1 MNALKVDSLVRSGDS
16 LMRVTAVKPQHTQV
30 ILEGASGETLIYQFD
45 DFNNKVARGELCPIF
60 EESTANAQLPVR
72 SLTQHERQV
81 LDSRLNMVNEVK
93 KLQAQG
99 CSWKEINDHL
109 LTIFG
114 SNTPSVRTIQ
124 RWLERA
130 NLSVG
135 VEALA
140 PYFSNRGRLPTCLNI
155 DLSNLIIDE
164 LEKWYIS
171 TDRFKAGQIT
181 LAINVRL
188 RAKCEEL
195 GVKFTG
201 VSRRTITRYIANF
214 AVSDLARGRLDP
226 RTLRHALRGAFSYLS
241 VERPYQRVEL
251 DATPLDIFAVDSL
264 RKVIGRPTLYLVV
277 DCATRC
283 VIGIHLTIQ
292 PESQIGLLRTL
303 ISMFEPKDKAYMER
317 YNLERS
323 LPAPSMFNFMVVDNS
338 AAHHG
343 DAMRRAVVYLGAL
356 VEFTEARV
364 PQQKPFVERKFGTLK
379 TGLIEMLRGA
389 TKSQEPLEDEA
400 LGRAMREACY
410 TLEELEGL
418 IIRWVAEVYMDKPIE
433 SLTQRFGHPCSPRR
447 AMKLLAEKYPLLPPP
462 TPQAFEK
469 ACLNFSSDSVRLTQ
483 DGVKFGG
490 FQFNSDVLY
499 ELFMASP
506 VKSRVEV
513 RSHPLDVSKVY
524 VVDPRDQKS
533 LVVADNKLTGLPA
546 MSFETAKSIRQ
557 SHYKSDAE
565 LSAEDYAQS
574 YVKLMDDVY
583 QSNKSKKLSIKRS
596 AVRTLDKQQASHKIS
611 QNTHTEAVMPEPVEG
626 RALPE
631 LAPVATR
638 KKGARP

>member
-1 MNALKVDSLVRSGDS
+1 
-16 LMRVTAVKPQHTQV
+16 
-30 ILEGASGETLIYQFD
+30 
-45 DFNNKVARGELCPIF
+45 
-60 EESTANAQLPVR
+60 
-72 SLTQHERQV
+72 
-81 LDSRLNMVNEVK
+81 
-93 KLQAQG
+93 
-99 CSWKEINDHL
+99 
-109 LTIFG
+109 
-114 SNTPSVRTIQ
+114 
-124 RWLERA
+124 
-130 NLSVG
+130 VG

-140 PYFSNRGRLPTCLNI
+140 PYFSNRGRLPGCLNI
-155 DLSNLIIDE
+155 DISNVIVDE

-171 TDRFKAGQIT
+171 TDRFKTGQIT
-181 LAINVRL
+181 QAINVRL

-195 GVKFTG
+195 GIQFTG
-201 VSRRTITRYIANF
+201 VSRRTITRYIASF

-226 RTLRHALRGAFSYLS
+226 RTLRQALKGAFSYLS

-264 RKVIGRPTLYLVV
+264 RKIIGRPTLYFVV

-303 ISMFEPKDKAYMER
+303 TSMFEPKDKAYMER

-323 LPAPSMFNFMVVDNS
+323 LPAPSMFNCLVVDNS

-356 VEFTEARV
+356 VEFTQART

-418 IIRWVAEVYMDKPIE
+418 IIRWVAEVYMDRPIE

-447 AMKLLAEKYPLLPPP
+447 AMQLLTEKYPLLPPP
-462 TPQAFEK
+462 TPQAFER
-469 ACLNFSSDSVRLTQ
+469 ACLNFSSKPVRLTE
-483 DGVKFGG
+483 DGVRFGG
-490 FQFNSDVLY
+490 FQFNSDALY
-499 ELFMASP
+499 ELFMASS
-506 VKSRVEV
+506 VKSWVEV

-524 VVDPRDQKS
+524 VVDPRDQKR
-533 LVVADNKLTGLPA
+533 LVMADNKFTGLPV
-546 MSFETAKSIRQ
+546 MSFETAKAIRK

-565 LSAEDYAQS
+565 LSAEDYVQS
-574 YVKLMDDVY
+574 HVKLMEEVY
-583 QSNKSKKLSIKRS
+583 QSNQSKKLSIKRG
-596 AVRTLDKQQASHKIS
+596 AVRTLEKQDASHTIS
-611 QNTHTEAVMPEPVEG
+611 RSTHAEAVMPESVEG
-626 RALPE
+626 QALPE